1 MSVRINL
8 LPRATRE
15 SARGAKQ
22 RLIAGGAVLA
32 LLLVLAV
39 ATLLQRMTLSQ
50 AEDDLASAQ
59 EELADARA
67 AVAALADYAELER
80 RLEEDREVV
89 VTALS
94 SQVTLAGIL
103 QDIAL
108 IMPPGI
114 DLGTL
119 TINLVTPQ
127 TDEDDPLE
135 TVGLLS
141 ASGES
146 VEEIA
151 PGIERLLRRIEQV
164 AGFREPFLSS
174 ASKDDEDIVSYNLEI
189 ELGPEHLTLRYVDP
203 LPEVS
208 P

>member
-8 LPRATRE
+8 LPRATKER
-15 SARGAKQ
+15 ARGAKQ
-22 RLIAGGAVLA
+22 RLIAGGA
-32 LLLVLAV
+32 LLLLLVVLAV

-50 AEDDLASAQ
+50 AEDDLAIAQ
-59 EELADARA
+59 AELAEAGA
-67 AVAALADYAELER
+67 AVAALSDYAELER
-80 RLEEDREVV
+80 RLEQDREVV
-89 VTALS
+89 VAALS
-94 SQVTLAGIL
+94 NQVTLAGIL

-119 TINLVTPQ
+119 TINLVPPQ
-127 TDEDDPLE
+127 PTEEGLPQN
-135 TVGLLS
+135 VGLLT